1 MAHQGIAFFDGR
13 FVRAA
18 YQVRL
23 RFHGGSEFRGTS
35 DIGSVVANW
44 ALAGY
49 PQQAARSYLP
59 G

>member
-13 FVRAA
+13 FVRAV
-18 YQVRL
+18 YLVRL

-35 DIGSVVANW
+35 DIGRVVANW

-49 PQQAARSYLP
+49 PQQAARSCLP